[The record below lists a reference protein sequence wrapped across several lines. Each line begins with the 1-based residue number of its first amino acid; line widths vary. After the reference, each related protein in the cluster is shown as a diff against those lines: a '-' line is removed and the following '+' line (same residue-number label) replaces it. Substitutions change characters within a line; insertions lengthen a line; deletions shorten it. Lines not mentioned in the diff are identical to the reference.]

1 MRETLDVQ
9 PDRPT
14 ANSKHKKVKMRAIKG
29 ELEKVISQVWIER
42 QNEIDEAAKV
52 RQQLFQEIMNQSN
65 NNNIMS

>member
-14 ANSKHKKVKMRAIKG
+14 ANPKHKKVKMRAIKG